1 MPIFIFIISLVRNSG
16 LIVTCA
22 KVSIRS
28 LNLSILNNLMIMPE
42 FAPNIFRTEAMDC
55 GRLPPDLPLAG
66 RWTPPLQ
73 GQQVAPQ
80 PSSAH
85 AGLPFR
91 HPETIHESKQPE
103 CGSFPGE
110 GHYDISVCVYQKLLR
125 GMLGVNV
132 SGFIIHHMRR
142 QTVPGTHRVM
152 A

>member
-1 MPIFIFIISLVRNSG
+1 
-16 LIVTCA
+16 
-22 KVSIRS
+22 
-28 LNLSILNNLMIMPE
+28 MPE

-132 SGFIIHHMRR
+132 FGFIIHHMGR
-142 QTVPGTHRVM
+142 QIVPGTHWESWPKSPVGAEVGGGGGLVWTGVLTFDLRQSEPCDWLRI
-152 A
+152 